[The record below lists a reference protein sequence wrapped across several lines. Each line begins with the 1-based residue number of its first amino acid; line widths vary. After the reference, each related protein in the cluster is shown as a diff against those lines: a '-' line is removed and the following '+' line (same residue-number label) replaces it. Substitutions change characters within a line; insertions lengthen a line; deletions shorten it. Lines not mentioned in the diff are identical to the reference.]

1 MGVILL
7 YAFSL
12 FIIISLAVRLAIS
25 PLLPKA
31 TETEA
36 DQQDYGLVK
45 LRDMKVF
52 DNSELEEIIELY
64 NNKRNMEK
72 DHLQLQKYS
81 RVLSELKDIGYL
93 TDEEYTKKMG

>member
-1 MGVILL
+1 
-7 YAFSL
+7 
-12 FIIISLAVRLAIS
+12 
-25 PLLPKA
+25 
-31 TETEA
+31 
-36 DQQDYGLVK
+36 
-45 LRDMKVF
+45 MKVF